1 MLKTLNMIVILMLLF
16 VAGQSWAEALPDPTR
31 PYYHKNSE
39 PKVFISDET
48 VEWKLSGIR
57 LRGEQRT
64 AILNGKL
71 IREGD
76 DLGVAK
82 VIEIRPR
89 EVELLH
95 ADTRLIVRLL
105 YSDIKHP
112 VNDNS
117 NAEK

>member
-1 MLKTLNMIVILMLLF
+1 MLKTLDMIVMLLLLF

-31 PYYHKNSE
+31 PYHHKNSE

-71 IREGD
+71 IKEGD

-95 ADTRLIVRLL
+95 ADTKLIVRLL

-117 NAEK
+117 NTEK